1 MYRQIKRAVS
11 LGAVILVTGV
21 PAAAMA
27 RPIDQDRAPTFEVA
41 TPAPQTVASPPAV
54 HAAQNFHWDDAG
66 LGAAGMLA
74 VVAVGSG
81 AAVAVRRR
89 AVLS

>member
-1 MYRQIKRAVS
+1 MM
-11 LGAVILVTGV
+11 LVAGV
-21 PAAAMA
+21 PSAAMA
-27 RPIDQDRAPTFEVA
+27 RPIDQDRAPTFEAA
-41 TPAPQTVASPPAV
+41 TPALQTVASPPAV
-54 HAAQNFHWDDAG
+54 HAAQNFHGDDAG

-89 AVLS
+89 AVLG

>member
-1 MYRQIKRAVS
+1 MYRQIKRAAS
-11 LGAVILVTGV
+11 LGAVMLVAGV
-21 PAAAMA
+21 PSAAMA

-41 TPAPQTVASPPAV
+41 TPAAQSASPPAV

-74 VVAVGSG
+74 VVAAGSG